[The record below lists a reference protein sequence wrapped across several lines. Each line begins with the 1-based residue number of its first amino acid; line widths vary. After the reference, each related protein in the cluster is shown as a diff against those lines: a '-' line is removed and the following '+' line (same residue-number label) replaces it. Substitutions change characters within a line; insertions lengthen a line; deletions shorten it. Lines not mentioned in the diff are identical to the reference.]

1 MKKQSKSL
9 KRRLKSLA
17 DIIIKPNDVI
27 PFFSEGNWSLYQLL
41 SHCLAYSGKAKIKI
55 SSFSLSEN
63 AIRSFIND
71 RDNGLIEDMVML
83 FDISIPKRKFDMM
96 LFAHEVISEVRLAPN
111 HSKVVLISG
120 DIMDIAIISSH
131 NLTPNPRIE
140 AGCIF
145 TLPEIFA
152 YYNDMFD
159 QFFNKALPFNAF
171 GDE

>member
-1 MKKQSKSL
+1 MPL
-9 KRRLKSLA
+9 KPKSLA
-17 DIIIKPNDVI
+17 LAEITLKQNDIL

-41 SHCLAYSGKAKIKI
+41 SRCLLFTGKAKIKI

-71 RDNGLIEDMVML
+71 KEKGLVDDIIML

-96 LFAHEVISEVRLAPN
+96 LFAHEVISEIRLAPN
-111 HSKVVLISG
+111 HSKVIVISG
-120 DIMDIAIISSH
+120 ELMNVAIISSH

-145 TLPEIFA
+145 TTHEHVR
-152 YYNDMFD
+152 YYSDMFD
-159 QFFNKALPFNAF
+159 SYFNNALAFNPYLN
-171 GDE
+171 E